1 VGALY
6 QGIAQS
12 KGNYTEVKDTTGFVE
27 GLSSVDER
35 LLNLKP
41 AEAAK
46 LRLVEGQGFLESI
59 AQTVDSAIWYS
70 DVKVNGKQ
78 FHGLAPRY
86 NALSNANVVNGG
98 GTGSDNA
105 SIWFVTHGDMQTSI
119 ITPENIAGGVQRE
132 DMGRQRVLDA
142 NGNPY
147 YVKEEKFTQHLG
159 LCVKDWRFNGR
170 ICNIDVSDVISG
182 AVALNPLLRKM
193 YYRLQW
199 PPRLQDGARRAGQPR
214 PHRDLHEPHDD
225 GSARRRIHQW
235 PLGRGQLRTPH
246 ADGNPGRGSA
256 DVARHPD
263 PRDRRPAQHRNARRL
278 TQAGKDQSHDFRQFP
293 PAQQPAGHHR
303 LGGLDQRDRPRPDRY
318 PYGSSVPLTR
328 DIGRGCEV
336 EISVA
341 VTASFNNL
349 TSLQVGVQTSPDNAT
364 WTTRY
369 LGEAVPLAS
378 LVAGY
383 QFKVPGE
390 FEEGTDAR
398 YVRLFYTV
406 AGTAPTAGT
415 INAGIVAS
423 RQTNNSYGGR

>member
-170 ICNIDVSDVISG
+170 ICNIDVSDVIAG

-193 YYRLQW
+193 YYRLQ
-199 PPRLQDGARRAGQPR
+199 GRRAYKMEREGQV
-214 PHRDLHEPHDD
+214 
-225 GSARRRIHQW
+225 S
-235 PLGRGQLRTPH
+235 
-246 ADGNPGRGSA
+246 PGRTVIYMNRTMMEALDAESTNGRSGV
-256 DVARHPD
+256 DNFV
-263 PRDRRPAQHRNARRL
+263 RL
-278 TQAGKDQSHDFRQFP
+278 TP
-293 PAQQPAGHHR
+293 M
-303 LGGLDQRDRPRPDRY
+303 
-318 PYGSSVPLTR
+318 
-328 DIGRGCEV
+328 
-336 EISVA
+336 EI
-341 VTASFNNL
+341 
-349 TSLQVGVQTSPDNAT
+349 QGEEVQTWRGIPIRETDALLNT
-364 WTTRY
+364 ET
-369 LGEAVPLAS
+369 
-378 LVAGY
+378 LVA
-383 QFKVPGE
+383 
-390 FEEGTDAR
+390 
-398 YVRLFYTV
+398 
-406 AGTAPTAGT
+406 
-415 INAGIVAS
+415 
-423 RQTNNSYGGR
+423 